1 MSNGTS
7 PQQSETPSPGSPN
20 RGTAYSSLA
29 LSQNTTNDQNVS
41 IIEPVTAQLT
51 QLTSHISY
59 TGGLDTSNNTFT
71 SLYSRNS
78 GYNAPTMHYYNT
90 GSPEMH
96 AQNQLWTN
104 STGVG
109 SNNNLLT
116 EDYPGAVT
124 SLPNT
129 TTLPAFN
136 RLSTFQNSPRTNAC
150 STMGYQ
156 DFPYGDCVTG
166 TYRIPP
172 PAPQKRM
179 SAAGTLSAMAAE
191 PGTGGVGEYYKNYY
205 GGYNGATRNPMT
217 PSTIN
222 TEEKSSRRLSASRR
236 AGLTCTNCQ
245 TNVTA
250 LWRRNTQGEPV
261 CNACGL
267 YYKLHSVNR
276 PLSMKK
282 DTIQTRKRKPKG
294 SKLSQSRSNPASNK
308 ASLNNRIKVEH
319 CVKLESTGLDSF
331 NLTQLQQTNSNFMY
345 QNQAHLSPYSSP
357 QNLSQNDYY
366 NVLPNTAS
374 PSPQS
379 NHSESPHSP
388 LMLNNNNTK
397 VIIHDHNLERPT
409 VVSLTQ

>member
-1 MSNGTS
+1 MVHPNQHSTTS
-7 PQQSETPSPGSPN
+7 TFSFVHKNSYQHVKNTFMYVHTCNKKHPRCT
-20 RGTAYSSLA
+20 R
-29 LSQNTTNDQNVS
+29 LSCYRVGFI
-41 IIEPVTAQLT
+41 IIEFPFVVLLFNVILSVSLISNPLCCVVPV
-51 QLTSHISY
+51 
-59 TGGLDTSNNTFT
+59 
-71 SLYSRNS
+71 
-78 GYNAPTMHYYNT
+78 
-90 GSPEMH
+90 
-96 AQNQLWTN
+96 
-104 STGVG
+104 
-109 SNNNLLT
+109 
-116 EDYPGAVT
+116 
-124 SLPNT
+124 
-129 TTLPAFN
+129 
-136 RLSTFQNSPRTNAC
+136 
-150 STMGYQ
+150 
-156 DFPYGDCVTG
+156 
-166 TYRIPP
+166 
-172 PAPQKRM
+172 
-179 SAAGTLSAMAAE
+179 AAE